1 MRPSAALPHTPSTHK
16 GCRLQVKPNKKV
28 RMSRLPSSLFFIFP
42 QAFLVCIRAPAS
54 FLLHLP
60 CLPDPV
66 RIYFRWVSSG
76 VCLCLQRATQT
87 LEQVKPVGLLINA
100 PFQKHTS
107 TSTAS
112 LEGLRSQ
119 AGQKGHHPVVPGPNK
134 RGTGYRT
141 SDTTGCPR
149 EAQQKVLQEA
159 SQHSGKLISADS
171 AS

>member
-1 MRPSAALPHTPSTHK
+1 MW
-16 GCRLQVKPNKKV
+16 LQNPVT
-28 RMSRLPSSLFFIFP
+28 
-42 QAFLVCIRAPAS
+42 S

-87 LEQVKPVGLLINA
+87 LEQVKPVGLWINA
-100 PFQKHTS
+100 PFQKHPS

-119 AGQKGHHPVVPGPNK
+119 AGQKGHHPMVPGPNK

-141 SDTTGCPR
+141 SDTIGCPR
-149 EAQQKVLQEA
+149 GVQQKVLQEA
-159 SQHSGKLISADS
+159 SQRSGKLISADS
-171 AS
+171 ASWGAIPGLACSNKCSTQAQDVQIVTSC